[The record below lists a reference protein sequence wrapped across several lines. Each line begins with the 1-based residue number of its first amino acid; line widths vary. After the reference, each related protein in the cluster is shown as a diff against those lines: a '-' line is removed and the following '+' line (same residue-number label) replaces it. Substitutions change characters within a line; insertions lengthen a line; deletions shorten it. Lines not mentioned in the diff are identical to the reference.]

1 MVKDGVGGIGLMI
14 SSGSGKSFTL
24 TSVFSTHCLIVPLIS
39 PKLIISPEGEISKHV
54 INSFVSIYIPNQ
66 SKHIKLKREKKTE
79 KKNEKKKD
87 LIIS

>member
-54 INSFVSIYIPNQ
+54 INSFVSIYSPKPIQ
-66 SKHIKLKREKKTE
+66 THKIKKKKTG